1 MTFKG
6 EVQLLDRGQWKSYFN
21 YIIRFGFATALC
33 IIWSHPYADVIWSCS
48 TATWRRKEKKG
59 DSYGAGL
66 NQSAASEG
74 IFIRSNGDVY
84 IANTLKRRVVKWK
97 QNILKDTAL
106 IDYERIFRNT
116 SLVLSDII
124 IEKESTM
131 LVVQKITAE
140 SNIQRVT
147 RWQNGSLVVCWDN
160 HFLQ

>member
-1 MTFKG
+1 M
-6 EVQLLDRGQWKSYFN
+6 
-21 YIIRFGFATALC
+21 
-33 IIWSHPYADVIWSCS
+33 
-48 TATWRRKEKKG
+48 
-59 DSYGAGL
+59 

-147 RWQNGSLVVCWDN
+147 RWQNGSLVVC
-160 HFLQ
+160 